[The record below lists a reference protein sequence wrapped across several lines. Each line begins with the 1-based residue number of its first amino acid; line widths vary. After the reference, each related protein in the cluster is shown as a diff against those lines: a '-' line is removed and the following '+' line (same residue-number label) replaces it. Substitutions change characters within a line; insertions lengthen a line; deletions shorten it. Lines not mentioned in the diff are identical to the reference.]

1 MARHNTSEEQKLKT
15 VLQRLPFDD
24 EEKTRWL
31 EIIDDSGLNEDLAKE
46 ILHKAAELP
55 RVRGRRCVDAPRRV
69 VWVKST
75 RSSAAGAS
83 TRICPLTAGTKV
95 FLDIRRKGAG

>member
-55 RVRGRRCVDAPRRV
+55 RSEEEDVSMRQARGVGEV
-69 VWVKST
+69 NT
-75 RSSAAGAS
+75 
-83 TRICPLTAGTKV
+83 L
-95 FLDIRRKGAG
+95 IRRWRLNQNLPSNRRH